1 MKMERND
8 YLARFSPKVK
18 KVLAFVFLVIFG
30 LTAYAQEITIEAFDD
45 NASET
50 GPTGGS
56 FRVLSDAPVGILGL
70 VVSYSVGGTATPV
83 TDYAQLSGT
92 IFIGPFQSQA
102 IIDLSGVVNDALVE
116 GDETV
121 IATLT
126 PSVDYTIGADNQATL
141 TIDDND
147 TGLVS
152 VVTVEEPGQEEGT
165 VRGRFQIALSAAN
178 NTGSTVTVSFTLTGA
193 ATNGVD
199 YGTVNLTR
207 NFPNP
212 TDLNRFVNIN
222 VVDDADFE
230 DTEDVII
237 TLTGVNNPQFA
248 LGTAIANL
256 DIEDNDCAAGDTA
269 PTLNGNPTSFC
280 DNLNVMLDDYFSGSE
295 PAGSDLVW
303 STNPNP
309 AITGGWLA
317 DGGPTTSEGTYYA
330 FFADMTNNCYSPTS
344 QLTLTLND
352 TPSAGTPSNGNA
364 CIDGAF
370 GPTTVDLDDLLSG
383 TVDAGNWVQTGG
395 PATENPNGSNVVNFN
410 NGVEGTYEYT
420 YTTTTAVAPCV
431 NQSSVVEIAVVECD
445 PCVAGDVA
453 PVLDN
458 SIPTV
463 FCDNITQSLND
474 YTNSTP
480 PTGTTLTWSINP
492 DPLVLSGHRNNSQ
505 VNNPVPGT
513 YFGFFYDAVNNCA
526 SPTLEI
532 TLVENP
538 TPSIVDSEGAER
550 CGPGDV
556 TLTAEGN
563 IPGSVNAPDVNWYRT
578 ATGGTPE
585 FTGTSFT
592 IGLAQT
598 TSFFVEASANGCTSS
613 PRIEVIAIIVP
624 QPQSG
629 TPTDTSSCSDP
640 ENGPTV
646 VDLDDQLE
654 GEDEG
659 LWTFI
664 SGPQEIIPDA
674 ATNEVDFI
682 GTADGTYVFRFT
694 TTGAMA
700 PCENEFS
707 EVSISVNDCD
717 VDTDMDGLFDG
728 PEADLGTDPMDED
741 TDDDGILDGEEVGP
755 DPENP
760 LDEDGDGIIDALD
773 SNDLDSDNDGV
784 VDQQDPAND
793 NPCIPDNTNALC
805 DTDGDG
811 ITDGDEIADGTDPL
825 DACDPNF
832 TPDCDTPIDLQ
843 ITKTAD
849 SELVSVGGE
858 VVFTI
863 GVNNLSDRS
872 VRGIKVGDLLESGFE
887 YVSHSGSVGTY
898 DPETGDWDIFEVGPL
913 QSIELNITALI
924 LEGGNYTNTAV
935 LLESSPFDDVEA
947 NNTATVTI
955 EVDVPDG
962 IDLAIEKS
970 ALSPNPLVGDQVV
983 FTIVVENKS
992 TSDEGNEISNIRV
1005 RDLISSDSDSG
1016 FVFIS
1021 ALADRGSYNESN
1033 GIWDIPQMLR
1043 NERAVLEIT
1052 VSVPDEGTFINT
1064 ATIVA
1069 SSPGDSEDRRENNEA
1084 SVQVVVSSPN
1094 EAEVGILYNQFSPNG
1109 DGTNDLLKINRTDYT
1124 SDQSPRPKVPLVY
1137 SIQIFNRYGLSVF
1150 EGSDVFMA
1158 ADQED
1163 AIVWDGTK
1171 DGNNVPDGTYFYV
1184 LEFDLDNGEGP
1195 QTTKGWIQLIR

>member
-18 KVLAFVFLVIFG
+18 KVLAFVFLVTLG
-30 LTAYAQEITIEAFDD
+30 LTASAQELTIEAFSDT
-45 NASET
+45 ASET
-50 GPTGGS
+50 GPAAGS
-56 FRVLSDAPVGILGL
+56 FRVLSDIPIPGGL
-70 VVSYSVGGTATPV
+70 IINYTVAGTATPT
-83 TDYAQLSGT
+83 TDYAALSG
-92 IFIGPFQSQA
+92 IAFILPSESQA

-121 IATLT
+121 IVTLAAGAG
-126 PSVDYTIGADNQATL
+126 YTIGADNQATL
-141 TIDDND
+141 TIQDND
-147 TGLVS
+147 IGLVS
-152 VVTVEEPGQEEGT
+152 VATVEEPGQEEGT
-165 VRGRFQIALSAAN
+165 VNGRFRIALSAAN
-178 NTGSTVTVSFTLTGA
+178 NTGSTATVSFTLTGA

-212 TDLNRFVNIN
+212 TILSRDVVIN

-230 DTEDVII
+230 GTEDVII

-248 LGTAIANL
+248 LGTSTANL

-269 PTLNGNPTSFC
+269 PTLNGNPTTFC

-295 PAGSDLVW
+295 PAGADLVW
-303 STNPNP
+303 STNSNP
-309 AITGGWLA
+309 AITGGWLP
-317 DGGPTTSEGTYYA
+317 DGGPTTSAGTYYG

-344 QLTLTLND
+344 QLTLTLNN

-383 TVDAGNWVQTGG
+383 AVDAGNWVQTGG
-395 PATENPNGSNVVNFN
+395 PATENPNGNNVVNFN

-420 YTTTTAVAPCV
+420 YTTNTAVAPCV
-431 NQSSVVEIAVVECD
+431 NQSSVVEIVVVECD

-458 SIPTV
+458 SVPTV
-463 FCDNITQSLND
+463 FCDDITQSLND

-480 PTGTTLTWSINP
+480 PAGTTLTWSVNP
-492 DPLVLSGHRNNSQ
+492 DPLVLSGHRNDSQ
-505 VNNPVPGT
+505 VDNPVPGT
-513 YFGFFYDAVNNCA
+513 YFGFFYDATNNCA

-538 TPSIVDSEGAER
+538 TPSIVNTEDAER

-556 TLTAEGN
+556 TLMAEGD
-563 IPGSVNAPDVNWYRT
+563 IPGSNNAPDVNWYRT

-613 PRIEVIAIIVP
+613 PRIEVIATIVP

-640 ENGPTV
+640 ENGPTI

-664 SGPQEIIPDA
+664 SGPEQVDPDDD
-674 ATNEVDFI
+674 NEVDFT
-682 GTADGTYVFRFT
+682 GRPDGTYVFRFT

-717 VDTDMDGLFDG
+717 VDSDMDGLFDG
-728 PEADLGTDPMDED
+728 PEADLGTDPQNPD
-741 TDDDGILDGEEVGP
+741 TDGDGILDGEEVGA
-755 DPENP
+755 DLENP

-773 SNDLDSDNDGV
+773 SNVLDSDNDGV
-784 VDQQDPAND
+784 VDQKDPAND

-832 TPDCDTPIDLQ
+832 TPDCDTPIDLE

-849 SELVSVGGE
+849 NELVSVGGE

-863 GVNNLSDRS
+863 GVNNLSDRR

-887 YVSHSGSVGTY
+887 YISHSGSVGTY
-898 DPETGDWDIFEVGPL
+898 DPETGDWDIFEIVPL
-913 QSIELNITALI
+913 QSVELTITALV

-962 IDLAIEKS
+962 IDLAIEKT
-970 ALSPNPLVGDQVV
+970 ALSAAPLVGDQVV

-992 TSDEGNEISNIRV
+992 TSEEGNEISNIRV
-1005 RDLISSDSDSG
+1005 RDLILTDSDTG
-1016 FVFIS
+1016 FEFVG
-1021 ALADRGSYNESN
+1021 AVADRGTYNELT
-1033 GIWDIPQMLR
+1033 GIWDIPQLLR

-1052 VSVPDEGTFINT
+1052 VNVLNEGTFTNT
-1064 ATIVA
+1064 ATIVG
-1069 SSPGDSEDRRENNEA
+1069 SSPGDSEDKRDNNEA
-1084 SVQVVVSSPN
+1084 TVEVVVSSPN

-1124 SDQSPRPKVPLVY
+1124 SDQTPKPKVPLVY

-1150 EGSDVFMA
+1150 EGNDIFMA
-1158 ADQED
+1158 GDQED
-1163 AIVWDGTK
+1163 AIVWDGTNN
-1171 DGNNVPDGTYFYV
+1171 GNDVPDGTYFYV